1 VVQQTVMVI
10 FGYLQ
15 ILQISGFMHN
25 KFLKLVMGLINKDN
39 TQNITPVSQ
48 QDQLNAKELEFLLLI
63 IKETSFKGE
72 LVETVYNTAL
82 KLQNQLIKNKK

>member
-1 VVQQTVMVI
+1 
-10 FGYLQ
+10 
-15 ILQISGFMHN
+15 
-25 KFLKLVMGLINKDN
+25 MGLINKDN

-48 QDQLNAKELEFLLLI
+48 QDQLNAKELEFLLIL

-72 LVETVYNTAL
+72 LIETVYNTVL

>member
-1 VVQQTVMVI
+1 
-10 FGYLQ
+10 
-15 ILQISGFMHN
+15 
-25 KFLKLVMGLINKDN
+25 MGLINKDN

>member
-1 VVQQTVMVI
+1 
-10 FGYLQ
+10 
-15 ILQISGFMHN
+15 
-25 KFLKLVMGLINKDN
+25 MGLINKDN

-48 QDQLNAKELEFLLLI
+48 QDQLNAKELEFLLLL

>member
-1 VVQQTVMVI
+1 
-10 FGYLQ
+10 
-15 ILQISGFMHN
+15 MHN

-48 QDQLNAKELEFLLLI
+48 QDQLNAKELEFLLLL

>member
-1 VVQQTVMVI
+1 
-10 FGYLQ
+10 
-15 ILQISGFMHN
+15 MHN

>member
-1 VVQQTVMVI
+1 
-10 FGYLQ
+10 
-15 ILQISGFMHN
+15 
-25 KFLKLVMGLINKDN
+25 MGLINKDN

-48 QDQLNAKELEFLLLI
+48 QDQLNAKELEFLLLL

-82 KLQNQLIKNKK
+82 KLQNQLIKK

>member
-1 VVQQTVMVI
+1 
-10 FGYLQ
+10 
-15 ILQISGFMHN
+15 
-25 KFLKLVMGLINKDN
+25 MGLINKEN
-39 TQNITPVSQ
+39 TQNIAPVSQ
-48 QDQLNAKELEFLLLI
+48 QDQLNAKELEFLLLL

>member
-1 VVQQTVMVI
+1 
-10 FGYLQ
+10 
-15 ILQISGFMHN
+15 
-25 KFLKLVMGLINKDN
+25 MGLINKEN

-48 QDQLNAKELEFLLLI
+48 QDQLNAKELEFLLLL

-82 KLQNQLIKNKK
+82 KLQNQLIKK

>member
-1 VVQQTVMVI
+1 
-10 FGYLQ
+10 
-15 ILQISGFMHN
+15 MHN

-48 QDQLNAKELEFLLLI
+48 QEQLNAKELEFLLIL

-72 LVETVYNTAL
+72 LIETVYNTVL
-82 KLQNQLIKNKK
+82 KLQNQLVKIKK